1 MNKNTTTEI
10 VIPFYKIIFVGETG
24 VGKTQIIQKFLTG
37 KFINE
42 HLSTVGL
49 DFGRKNIENDEGIY
63 KLQIID
69 TAGNEELKVPE
80 IKEYYE
86 SIDAIII
93 VFDIQKKDAQ
103 KGIKKEREFIKS
115 LNLNNKS
122 YTIIIVGNKT
132 EDKEKRMISVEEGKN
147 FCLEG
152 EHYFEVSAKD
162 GKYIN
167 DLFDLTVK
175 SINEKKRDIEK
186 LENDILNKNKSNKN
200 DENKKC
206 CLIY

>member
-200 DENKKC
+200 DENKRC

>member
-93 VFDIQKKDAQ
+93 VFDIQKKDAL
-103 KGIKKEREFIKS
+103 KGIIKEREFIKK
-115 LNLNNKS
+115 LNLNNL
-122 YTIIIVGNKT
+122 
-132 EDKEKRMISVEEGKN
+132 MI
-147 FCLEG
+147 
-152 EHYFEVSAKD
+152 Y
-162 GKYIN
+162 
-167 DLFDLTVK
+167 
-175 SINEKKRDIEK
+175 
-186 LENDILNKNKSNKN
+186 
-200 DENKKC
+200 
-206 CLIY
+206 LI

>member
-1 MNKNTTTEI
+1 
-10 VIPFYKIIFVGETG
+10 
-24 VGKTQIIQKFLTG
+24 
-37 KFINE
+37 
-42 HLSTVGL
+42 
-49 DFGRKNIENDEGIY
+49 
-63 KLQIID
+63 
-69 TAGNEELKVPE
+69 
-80 IKEYYE
+80 
-86 SIDAIII
+86 
-93 VFDIQKKDAQ
+93 
-103 KGIKKEREFIKS
+103 
-115 LNLNNKS
+115 
-122 YTIIIVGNKT
+122 
-132 EDKEKRMISVEEGKN
+132 MISVEEGKN

>member
-10 VIPFYKIIFVGETG
+10 IIPFYKIIFVGETG

-37 KFINE
+37 KFTNE

-49 DFGRKNIENDEGIY
+49 DFGRKYIENDEGIF

-93 VFDIQKKDAQ
+93 VFDIQNKDAL
-103 KGIKKEREFIKS
+103 KGIIKERKFINS
-115 LNLNNKS
+115 LNLENNS

-132 EDKEKRMISVEEGKN
+132 EDKEKRMISVEDGKN

-152 EHYFEVSAKD
+152 EYYFEVSAKD

-167 DLFDLTVK
+167 DLFDLAVK

-186 LENDILNKNKSNKN
+186 LENDILNKKKSNKN
-200 DENKKC
+200 EENKRC
-206 CLIY
+206 CQIY

>member
-93 VFDIQKKDAQ
+93 VFDIQKKDAL
-103 KGIKKEREFIKS
+103 KGIIREREFIKK
-115 LNLNNKS
+115 LNLNNKG

-200 DENKKC
+200 DENKRC

>member
-1 MNKNTTTEI
+1 MNKTTEI
-10 VIPFYKIIFVGETG
+10 IIPLYKIIFVGETG

-37 KFINE
+37 KFTNE

-49 DFGRKNIENDEGIY
+49 DFGKKQIENDEGIY

-69 TAGNEELKVPE
+69 TAGNEQLKVPE

-93 VFDIQKKDAQ
+93 VFDIQNKDA
-103 KGIKKEREFIKS
+103 KDGIIKERNFIKS
-115 LNLNNKS
+115 LNLNNNS
-122 YTIIIVGNKT
+122 YTVIIVGNKT
-132 EDKEKRMISVEEGKN
+132 EDKEKRMINVEQGKI

-175 SINEKKRDIEK
+175 CINEKKRDVEK
-186 LENDILNKNKSNKN
+186 LENDNLNKKKSNKN
-200 DENKKC
+200 EDNNKC
-206 CLIY
+206 CQIY

>member
-49 DFGRKNIENDEGIY
+49 DFGRKHFENDEGIY

-93 VFDIQKKDAQ
+93 VFDIQKKDAL
-103 KGIKKEREFIKS
+103 KGIIKEREFIKK
-115 LNLNNKS
+115 LNLNNKG

-200 DENKKC
+200 DENKRC

>member
-93 VFDIQKKDAQ
+93 VFDIQKKDAL
-103 KGIKKEREFIKS
+103 KGIIKEREFIKK
-115 LNLNNKS
+115 LNLNNKG

>member
-93 VFDIQKKDAQ
+93 VFDIQKKDAL
-103 KGIKKEREFIKS
+103 KGIIKEREFIKK
-115 LNLNNKS
+115 LNLNNKG

-200 DENKKC
+200 DENKRC